1 MAEDNNDVLVASKA
15 DAAQGVTPGAGND
28 DATGD
33 GNPAP
38 AAPSNEPP
46 KEPAKEQTPEE
57 KAKEAEAKAAEAKAA
72 TDKAAEE
79 AAAEAAAK
87 AAKEDTPLD
96 TKVWGTTGNET
107 ADSVLTMLQ
116 NADVS
121 PEDAKALL
129 FDAVQA
135 GDLTKIDRAAL
146 EAKVGKTK
154 ATLIMAGVTTFVAD
168 KAKKNAAIIAD
179 IQSVSGGEEN
189 WAKMAAWGKANLTD
203 AELVEYRGMIDS
215 GGAQARFAAS
225 EIAAKYNADPANST
239 IDTAGGTSYIEG
251 DAGKGVT
258 ARATTRAEYVAELNK
273 AHRSGASEAALNEI
287 TAARHRG
294 RAKGI

>member
-46 KEPAKEQTPEE
+46 KEPVKEQTPEE
-57 KAKEAEAKAAEAKAA
+57 KAAAEVEAKAAEAKAAEAKAA
-72 TDKAAEE
+72 EE
-79 AAAEAAAK
+79 AA